1 MESEKKQAMI
11 DTYRQFMEIGLSSN
25 DPGPLPKIID
35 ERIFGFGTAIDE
47 KCQGIKGVLELLE
60 IQKEQS
66 QGLDISWKIKPVNHY
81 TTEDENTAVFADDV
95 YLTINTGE
103 EAVEMYIRFSVVL
116 SYIDSQWKV
125 IHWHGSK
132 PEQVESEK
140 DTWGL
145 DSWKQKAEEL
155 EKLVAE
161 KTADLVEKNRELEIE
176 AALERIRA
184 ASLAMQYS
192 SALGDII
199 YKLYGELTK
208 LDAKLDRCFI
218 MVVNPDNQGITWW
231 MAGHEGLLAE
241 NGFFVQMNQH
251 PSHLMYLDHCKKR
264 KKKWTYLFEGKE
276 KRDWDRFGFSKTELA
291 KLPEPI
297 KAFMAAAEKVHL
309 SGSSDQFGSL
319 VTGSFEPLPEEQQ
332 EIISRFAVAF
342 NQAYVR
348 FLDLKRAEAQAREA
362 QIEAVLEKIRS
373 RSLAMHKSE
382 ELKDVIANV
391 FARLKELALDFDAAA
406 IQLFKEGSK
415 DCVLWVASPDVISEP
430 LLINLPYN
438 IDLLEHSE
446 FSKSVWNA
454 RTVVEDIFNRTYLF
468 DEKNKYYTYVI
479 KYNPQIP
486 ASVGEMMLQAQSY
499 THTVIMEKNSALIAD
514 SWFEKT
520 LSVDDYN
527 ILKRVAKVF
536 EQAYIRFLDL
546 QKAEAQAREAH
557 IEAALERV
565 RSKTMAMHNSK
576 DVGDTVLTLFDE
588 LNKLGLHFNRCG
600 IVIFNDNP
608 VSEIWTAKSDADEND
623 SMVIGWL
630 DVRIHALLTG
640 VREAWKKRE
649 AVFTFTMDREY
660 LIDYYQTINRYR
672 EYPTSFT
679 IENLPEQET
688 LTDFFFPEGAL
699 FAFTKEPIGREAAS
713 IYKRFAG
720 VFGQTYRRYLDLQIA
735 EAQARE
741 AQIQLAL
748 ERVRASTM
756 AMQSSE
762 ELAEVSYLL
771 NKQVV
776 ELGIPT
782 RGSAFNIYN
791 EHDSTEWFSNLEGTI
806 PTYKTPRENIFLKY
820 YEAGQQGETLLIEEF
835 GGERIREH
843 YRYLA
848 TLAVSGKDGETIE
861 ADVTQVPEFQIN
873 HVAYF
878 KYGYLL
884 FITLVPAPEAHE
896 VFKRFAKEFEQTYTR
911 FLDLQKAEAQ
921 AREARIEAA
930 LERVRSRTMAMH
942 NSQEVGES
950 VAILFEELVGLGVLG
965 EDERCGIGIMLPEEK
980 MEAWTAAKT
989 NDGKSVLTIGHL
1001 DMCSHPLLKSA
1012 YQGWI
1017 ERKEF
1022 QQYTLQGEDL
1032 ISYSDAIKSQPNYK
1046 IKLGNF
1052 LDAPR
1057 IIHSDFYFK
1066 EGCLYVFSKRDLSAE
1081 SLNVYHR
1088 FAAVFGQTYRRY
1100 QDLQKAEAQAREA
1113 QVEAALERVRA
1124 QTMAMHSS
1132 EDVGKCVVKM
1142 FSELTALGVDEGT
1155 RFGIGIL
1162 NHDNENNQLWTA
1174 RKNGDEVN
1182 LHIGNIDMAS
1192 HPLLKSAR
1200 KAWKAQVPFHKYVLE
1215 GEDLLNY
1222 YQMLNNAPDY
1232 KIQIP
1237 IEKLPQKEIQHCFIF
1252 EHGFFYAFSPI
1263 EFQPELIQVTKRF
1276 SALFEQTYRRYLDLV
1291 KAESQAREAQIQLA
1305 LERVRANTM
1314 AMQRS
1319 EELSE
1324 VSYLLNKQ
1332 VVELGIPTRGCAFNI
1347 YNEHDST
1354 EWFSDLEGTLP
1365 PYQTP
1370 REYILKEYYEAG
1382 QRGESLLVD
1391 EFSGDRIKELY
1402 QYFASR
1408 NNTGNEAI
1416 DKHLAKAP
1424 EFQINHMAYF
1434 KYGYL
1439 LFVTLVPA
1447 PEAHDV
1453 FKRFAKEFEQTYTRF
1468 LDLQKAEAQALE
1480 AIKRASVDRVR
1491 AEIASMR
1498 TTSDLERIQPLI
1510 WNELKILGVPF
1521 IRCGVFIMDQ
1531 GKQEVQAFLSTPD
1544 GKSIAAFHLPY
1555 QATEQTRQIVSHW
1568 EQKQSYRDHMD
1579 EAAFAEFTR
1588 NLVEQGAMASTE
1600 KYVTENHP
1608 TDLYLH
1614 FLPFLQGMLYVGN
1627 DATLKDEELQLVQN
1641 LADAFSTAYARYE
1654 DFNKLELAKSAV
1666 EAAMSEL
1673 KATQAQLIQQE
1684 KLASLGQLTAGI
1696 AHEIKNPLNFVNNF
1710 SEVSL
1715 EMIEEI
1721 LEARSEKREARD
1733 KIQDTRIK
1741 NQEKDESEELED
1753 EILADIK
1760 ANLEKIHEHGSR
1772 ANGIVTSM
1780 LQHSRGG
1787 SGKKE
1792 PTDLNSMIKEYVN
1805 LSFHGMRAGKNPI
1818 EVEIALEL
1826 DDTIKEIPLVRE
1838 DFTRVIINLCNNAFD
1853 AMRQKF
1859 NSELK
1864 IMNSE
1869 LYHPK
1874 LTVRTKSE
1882 SDHMLISVEDNG
1894 PGIPDEIKD
1903 KILQPFFT
1911 TKKGTEGTGL
1921 GLSITH
1927 DIVKA
1932 HGGTLELVS
1941 KLGIGSEFIINLN
1954 L

>member
-1 MESEKKQAMI
+1 MDSEKKQSMI
-11 DTYRQFMEIGLSSN
+11 HTYRQFMEIGLNSN

-66 QGLDISWKIKPVNHY
+66 QGMDISWRIKPVIHY

-95 YLTINTGE
+95 YLTIKTGE
-103 EAVEMYIRFSVVL
+103 EAVEMYIRFSVIL
-116 SYIDSQWKV
+116 NYQDNQWKV

-132 PEQVESEK
+132 PEEVESEK
-140 DTWGL
+140 DTWGIEN
-145 DSWKQKAEEL
+145 WKQKAEEL
-155 EKLVAE
+155 ERLVAE

-184 ASLAMQYS
+184 ASLAMQDS
-192 SALGDII
+192 SALSDII

-218 MVVNPDNQGITWW
+218 MIVNPDNQGITWW

-251 PSHLMYLDHCKKR
+251 PSHLMYLDYCKKR

-297 KAFMAAAEKVHL
+297 KAFMAAAKKVHL

-362 QIEAVLEKIRS
+362 QIEAALERVRS
-373 RSLAMHKSE
+373 RSMAMHRSAE
-382 ELKDVIANV
+382 LRAVVDSLYGELKSLQINFDN
-391 FARLKELALDFDAAA
+391 AL
-406 IQLFKEGSK
+406 IQLIK
-415 DCVLWVASPDVISEP
+415 DDTKDLHLWISTSDGLYNDMIHWPASDLQTFDLMYEARIAQSDVEISLSPDQ
-430 LLINLPYN
+430 INAFFEEYFSLPYVPQ
-438 IDLLEHSE
+438 ERRAAVAHVQY
-446 FSKSVWNA
+446 FS
-454 RTVVEDIFNRTYLF
+454 IFGTYQKNTCVFLMKYSPGDF
-468 DEKNKYYTYVI
+468 SAYEKEIITRF
-479 KYNPQIP
+479 
-486 ASVGEMMLQAQSY
+486 S
-499 THTVIMEKNSALIAD
+499 
-514 SWFEKT
+514 
-520 LSVDDYN
+520 
-527 ILKRVAKVF
+527 KVF
-536 EQAYIRFLDL
+536 EQTYTRFLDL
-546 QKAEAQAREAH
+546 QK
-557 IEAALERV
+557 
-565 RSKTMAMHNSK
+565 
-576 DVGDTVLTLFDE
+576 
-588 LNKLGLHFNRCG
+588 
-600 IVIFNDNP
+600 
-608 VSEIWTAKSDADEND
+608 
-623 SMVIGWL
+623 
-630 DVRIHALLTG
+630 
-640 VREAWKKRE
+640 
-649 AVFTFTMDREY
+649 
-660 LIDYYQTINRYR
+660 
-672 EYPTSFT
+672 
-679 IENLPEQET
+679 
-688 LTDFFFPEGAL
+688 
-699 FAFTKEPIGREAAS
+699 
-713 IYKRFAG
+713 
-720 VFGQTYRRYLDLQIA
+720 A

-748 ERVRASTM
+748 ERVRARTM

-782 RGSAFNIYN
+782 RGCAFNIYN

-820 YEAGQQGETLLIEEF
+820 FEAGQRGETLWIEEF
-835 GGERIREH
+835 GGERIKEH
-843 YRYLA
+843 YKYLA
-848 TLAVSGKDGETIE
+848 TLAVTGKDGETIE
-861 ADVTQVPEFQIN
+861 ADVTQVPEFQID

-884 FITLVPAPEAHE
+884 FITLEPAPEAHD
-896 VFKRFAKEFEQTYTR
+896 VFKRFSKEFEQTYTR

-965 EDERCGIGIMLPEEK
+965 EDERCGIGIMLPGEK

-989 NDGKSVLTIGHL
+989 NDSKSVLTIGHL
-1001 DMCSHPLLKSA
+1001 DMSSHSLLKSA

-1017 ERKEF
+1017 EKKDF

-1032 ISYSDAIKSQPNYK
+1032 ISYSKAIKSQPNYK

-1113 QVEAALERVRA
+1113 QIEAALERVRA

-1174 RKNGDEVN
+1174 RKNGEEVN

-1200 KAWKAQVPFHKYVLE
+1200 RAWKAQVPFHKYVLE
-1215 GEDLLNY
+1215 GEDLLDY
-1222 YQMLNNAPDY
+1222 YRMLNNAPDY

-1237 IEKLPQKEIQHCFIF
+1237 IEKLPKKEIQHCFIF

-1263 EFQPELIQVTKRF
+1263 EFQPELIHITKRF
-1276 SALFEQTYRRYLDLV
+1276 SSLFEQTYRRYLDLV
-1291 KAESQAREAQIQLA
+1291 KAEAQAREAQIQLS
-1305 LERVRANTM
+1305 LERIRAKAM
-1314 AMQRS
+1314 AMQHS
-1319 EELSE
+1319 DELSDFLTVVFE
-1324 VSYLLNKQ
+1324 QFHVLNLHPVNSQ
-1332 VVELGIPTRGCAFNI
+1332 L
-1347 YNEHDST
+1347 
-1354 EWFSDLEGTLP
+1354 
-1365 PYQTP
+1365 
-1370 REYILKEYYEAG
+1370 
-1382 QRGESLLVD
+1382 SLLDFENNRSIFRLTGKNGATLIATQEVD
-1391 EFSGDRIKELY
+1391 MDASPVWKQKVEDFKSGHPNDVDVLY
-1402 QYFASR
+1402 IPYDMLPEIGEIFKD
-1408 NNTGNEAI
+1408 I
-1416 DKHLAKAP
+1416 LAKLP
-1424 EFQINHMAYF
+1424 EDERPLPDDYPNGQYIVEGAF

-1439 LFVTLVPA
+1439 GYSASRPPST
-1447 PEAHDV
+1447 EE
-1453 FKRFAKEFEQTYTRF
+1453 KEITRRITYEFGNVYQRF
-1468 LDLQKAEAQALE
+1468 LDLQQAEAQALE

-1510 WNELKILGVPF
+1510 WNELRILGVPF

-1544 GKSIAAFHLPY
+1544 GTSIAAFHLPY

-1568 EQKQSYRDHMD
+1568 EQKQSYKDHMD

-1600 KYVTENHP
+1600 KYVTENRP

-1627 DATLKDEELQLVQN
+1627 DAPLKNEELQLVQN
-1641 LADAFSTAYARYE
+1641 LAEAFSTAYARYE
-1654 DFNKLELAKSAV
+1654 DFNKLEMAKSAV

-1710 SEVSL
+1710 SEVSM
-1715 EMIEEI
+1715 EMIEEV
-1721 LEARSEKREARD
+1721 LEARSERREVRN
-1733 KIQDTRIK
+1733 K
-1741 NQEKDESEELED
+1741 NQEPGDKNEEVERDESEEMED
-1753 EILADIK
+1753 EILEDIK

-1792 PTDLNSMIKEYVN
+1792 PTDLNSLIKEYVN
-1805 LSFHGMRAGKNPI
+1805 LSYHGMRAGKNPI
-1818 EVEIALEL
+1818 DLEITL
-1826 DDTIKEIPLVRE
+1826 DLDSKVNQIPLIKE
-1838 DFTRVIINLCNNAFD
+1838 DFSRVLINLCNNAFD
-1853 AMRQKF
+1853 AMRMKTLQG
-1859 NSELK
+1859 LDT
-1864 IMNSE
+1864 
-1869 LYHPK
+1869 YHPK

-1882 SDHMLISVEDNG
+1882 KDHILIEVADNG
-1894 PGIPDEIKD
+1894 PGIPDDIKD
-1903 KILQPFFT
+1903 KIMQPFFT

-1932 HGGTLELVS
+1932 HGGELE
-1941 KLGIGSEFIINLN
+1941 IETAINEGTNFTIRLN
-1954 L
+1954 R